1 MFSSISPPKA
11 IEIKVKINKW
21 DLIKLLHSKR
31 NHKVTPKRQPME
43 RKKVFA
49 NDATDKGL
57 ISQIFRQLIK
67 LNNKKVK
74 QPNRKM
80 WRPKQTFP
88 PKKDIQMAN
97 KHMRKYSTSLIITE
111 MLIEATMRYYT
122 HR

>member
-1 MFSSISPPKA
+1 MFSSVSPPKA
-11 IEIKVKINKW
+11 IEIEVEINKW

-43 RKKVFA
+43 WKKVFA

-67 LNNKKVK
+67 LNNKKIK

-80 WRPKQTFP
+80 GRPKRHFP
-88 PKKDIQMAN
+88 PKRHTDGQQTHEKILN
-97 KHMRKYSTSLIITE
+97 ITN
-111 MLIEATMRYYT
+111 YYRNA
-122 HR
+122 H